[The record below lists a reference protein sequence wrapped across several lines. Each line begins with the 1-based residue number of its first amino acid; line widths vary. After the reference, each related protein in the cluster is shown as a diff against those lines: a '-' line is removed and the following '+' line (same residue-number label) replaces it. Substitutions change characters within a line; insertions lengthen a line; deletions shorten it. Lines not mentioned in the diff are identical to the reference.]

1 MVKNLVACRRPRFS
15 PWVRKIP
22 RRRVWQPTPEF
33 LPRESHGQRSLVG
46 YSPLGL
52 KESDM
57 TERLT
62 HTHTLTHNITLRAVS
77 GVSCGWC
84 MHTTLWV
91 CVLSEIAT
99 SWLIHSFCSAG
110 WGLKICTCS
119 SKMQTLPHYDVSS
132 NHLFPLLLKTTLD
145 FREQHPFP
153 PLYNNFF
160 TPQIK

>member
-62 HTHTLTHNITLRAVS
+62 HTHTYTQHHSQSCIWRVLWLVHAHNTL
-77 GVSCGWC
+77 GVCP
-84 MHTTLWV
+84 
-91 CVLSEIAT
+91 E
-99 SWLIHSFCSAG
+99 
-110 WGLKICTCS
+110 
-119 SKMQTLPHYDVSS
+119 
-132 NHLFPLLLKTTLD
+132 
-145 FREQHPFP
+145 
-153 PLYNNFF
+153 
-160 TPQIK
+160 